1 MKKNT
6 MIHATLYILIAVV
19 FIAVIMMVLV
29 GENGLINKG
38 IKEYKDT
45 HVEEVNEKEQENV
58 VVIDK

>member
-6 MIHATLYILIAVV
+6 MLNATFYILLAVV

-29 GENGLINKG
+29 GENGLVNKG

-45 HVEEVNEKEQENV
+45 HAEEVNEKEQENV